1 MDLNRSAQGTKRNIF
16 EVSDMSALEKD
27 IDAVLVPVLL
37 SYILGFGIRLHR
49 LAEETPFSVRR
60 SRFVRSGR

>member
-1 MDLNRSAQGTKRNIF
+1 
-16 EVSDMSALEKD
+16 MSALEKD

-37 SYILGFGIRLHR
+37 SYILGFWIRLHR